1 MSAVESQTA
10 SKIILHVPHF
20 PDHPDDRKHRG
31 MGHDQQQVVE
41 VVAYGLQ
48 HHVLIN
54 GVYCLKFVLK
64 QNLVV
69 SNEKILNHTMEETTK
84 KNILILV

>member
-1 MSAVESQTA
+1 VVWDTIS
-10 SKIILHVPHF
+10 SKSS
-20 PDHPDDRKHRG
+20 RW
-31 MGHDQQQVVE
+31 
-41 VVAYGLQ
+41 VANGLQ

-54 GVYCLKFVLK
+54 GVYCSKFVLK